1 MGEKVKK
8 GDRRETASPSHT
20 TSHNPRC
27 LQRASKSQRRACS
40 WLTRKTVFFI
50 IQLVLNHTCELQ
62 DEGASGSVAYDIN
75 TIEENL

>member
-1 MGEKVKK
+1 MDEKEKK

-20 TSHNPRC
+20 TSPRC
-27 LQRASKSQRRACS
+27 LQRANKSQRRACS

-62 DEGASGSVAYDIN
+62 AEGASGSVAYDIN